1 MKPATRLWNWMLSQ
15 LASAKTMGS
24 WPAAR
29 ADAGQAA
36 AMRSA
41 AKPVVRS
48 VRIRIPLRDLGAR
61 TDQPSA
67 PSRRRGIMLAASG
80 REKTTR
86 GAEGLGRRHADRVPG
101 WETQDSPLL
110 PTGLADGLG
119 CGLPYLLPEDS
130 PQKGGSPASP
140 RAGNAAPDP
149 SGRPHRARACLG
161 VDHSLPSPP
170 RFAPGDE
177 AAAGQARAGERGWP
191 RPFVV
196 QPEHPRENR

>member
-15 LASAKTMGS
+15 LAPAKTMGP
-24 WPAAR
+24 WPAAT
-29 ADAGQAA
+29 AAAGQAA
-36 AMRSA
+36 ATRSA
-41 AKPVVRS
+41 AQPGGRRVR
-48 VRIRIPLRDLGAR
+48 VRTPLRDLGAR
-61 TDQPSA
+61 TAQPSA

-140 RAGNAAPDP
+140 LGENSAPDT
-149 SGRPHRARACLG
+149 SGPTHRARA
-161 VDHSLPSPP
+161 
-170 RFAPGDE
+170 
-177 AAAGQARAGERGWP
+177 
-191 RPFVV
+191 
-196 QPEHPRENR
+196 